1 MRHLAVPLLLGLGLG
16 GCHDVATITGIV
28 VGAAAGASTTSPVVG
43 YVVAVGTD
51 TAADYALKYF
61 GRSRHHAE
69 QQAIATAAGTLQP
82 GETAP
87 WRIDHTIPFG
97 NEHGHVQV
105 VSEVDTTLAPCRRIV
120 FSVEQAKKPPAWF
133 DADICRDAQGWS
145 WASAEPAVE
154 RWGYLQ

>member
-1 MRHLAVPLLLGLGLG
+1 MRLLAALLLLAAGLA
-16 GCHDVATITGIV
+16 GCSDMATITGIAV
-28 VGAAAGASTTSPVVG
+28 GGAAGGATANPVVG
-43 YVVAVGTD
+43 YAVAVGTD
-51 TAADYALKYF
+51 AAADYAFKYF
-61 GRSRHHAE
+61 GRSRQHAE
-69 QQAIATAAGTLQP
+69 QQAIAAAAGTLQP
-82 GETAP
+82 GQTAP

-97 NEHGHVQV
+97 NEHGNVQV

-133 DADICRDAQGWS
+133 DANVCRDAQGWS